1 MIILYSTDCP
11 KCQILKKKLNSKG
24 IEFKEETN
32 VDKMFELNIVQVPV
46 LQVEDKLLDFSSAVK
61 YINNR

>member
-24 IEFKEETN
+24 IEFREETN
-32 VDKMFELNIVQVPV
+32 VDKMSELNIVQVPV

-61 YINNR
+61 YVNNR

>member
-32 VDKMFELNIVQVPV
+32 VDKMFELNISQVPV